1 MQYFLNVDNLLF
13 YKDPQSFNKYS
24 DRQIL
29 KYAIG
34 ANMYMP
40 GTQKNV
46 FEKLIHNKFR
56 EIGAI
61 TLCCEDAIP
70 ESDLPAAE
78 ENILQLLMDLF
89 YQFKYNPAL
98 IDTIPLLF
106 VRVRNPEQFKRFAE
120 RFQKQHLQML
130 CGFNFPKFQ
139 SGNGTEYFETLK
151 NLSEKHGEVLYGMP
165 ILEDASLIHKET
177 RLKELEGIQRILA
190 KYDSYVLNIRVGGTD
205 FSSCFGLRRSVE
217 STIYDIRVV
226 ADCFMDILNF
236 FLRKDMDYVVSG
248 PVWEYF
254 SNDED
259 SPEIQG
265 LIRELKL
272 DIENGFHG
280 KTIIHPSQ
288 INAVNKQYV
297 VKYHEYQDAIGI
309 LEREGGVFKSSAG
322 NRMNEVAPHRNWAE
336 RIIARA
342 NVFGVLDDKSRI

>member
-1 MQYFLNVDNLLF
+1 MKYFSSVDNLLF
-13 YKDPQSFNKYS
+13 YKDPENFNKYS
-24 DRQIL
+24 DKQLL

-46 FEKLIHNKFR
+46 FDKLIHNKFR

-70 ESDLPAAE
+70 ECDLPAAE
-78 ENILQLLMDLF
+78 DNILQLLMDL
-89 YQFKYNPAL
+89 YQQSINDPLL
-98 IDTIPLLF
+98 IDTMPLLF
-106 VRVRNPEQFKRFAE
+106 VRVRNPEQFNRFSKKL
-120 RFQKQHLQML
+120 QKQHLQML

-139 SGNGTEYFETLK
+139 SGNGEIYFEALK
-151 NLSEKHGEVLYGMP
+151 KISEENNEILYGMP
-165 ILEDASLIHKET
+165 ILEDSSLIYKET
-177 RLKELEGIQRILA
+177 RLRELEGIQKVLA

-226 ADCFMDILNF
+226 ADCFIDILNF
-236 FLRKDMDYVVSG
+236 FLRQNMDYVVSG

-254 SNDED
+254 SNDEN

-309 LEREGGVFKSSAG
+309 LKRSGGVFKSSAG
-322 NRMNEVAPHRNWAE
+322 NRMNEVAPHTNWAK
-336 RIIARA
+336 RIVAKA
-342 NVFGVLDDKSRI
+342 NVFGVLEDKSQI

>member
-1 MQYFLNVDNLLF
+1 MKYFENIDKLLF
-13 YKDPQSFNKYS
+13 YKEPQSFNKYS
-24 DRQIL
+24 HKDLL

-70 ESDLPAAE
+70 ESDLLLAE
-78 ENILQLLMDLF
+78 QNILQLLEDLF
-89 YQFKYNPAL
+89 HKYEENSSL
-98 IDTIPLLF
+98 LDTLPLLF
-106 VRVRNPEQFKRFAE
+106 IRVRNLQQFE
-120 RFQKQHLQML
+120 RFSKKLSKAHLKNL

-139 SGNGTEYFETLK
+139 SENGEKYFEILK
-151 NLSEKHGEVLYGMP
+151 ELSEEYEEPLYGMP
-165 ILEDASLIHKET
+165 ILEDDSLIYKET
-177 RLKELEGIQRILA
+177 RFTELTKIQRILSD
-190 KYDSYVLNIRVGGTD
+190 YSDFVLNIRVGGTD
-205 FSSCFGLRRSVE
+205 FSSCFGLRRSV
-217 STIYDIRVV
+217 SHTIYDIRVV

-236 FLRKDMDYVVSG
+236 FLRKNMDYVVSG

-259 SPEIQG
+259 SLEIQG

-288 INAVNKQYV
+288 INVVNKQYV
-297 VKYHEYQDAIGI
+297 VAYHEYQDAIGI
-309 LEREGGVFKSSAG
+309 LERDGGVFKSSAG
-322 NRMNEVAPHRNWAE
+322 NRMNEVSPHRNWAK
-336 RIIARA
+336 RIVARA
-342 NVFGVLDDKSRI
+342 KVFGVLEDKSRI